1 MDRIEQLY
9 PHYLSSTGV
18 STDTRTLKP
27 GMVFFAL
34 RGPNFNANKLAN
46 QALEQGALLAVI
58 DDKQYATDRTFLV
71 SDVLTTLQQLATHH
85 RKQLTLPVLG
95 INGTNG
101 KTTTKELVNAV
112 LETRYKTFATRGNL
126 NNHIGVPLTLLST
139 PEDTEMLVVELGAN
153 AVGEIAALCSIAQPT
168 HGLTTNIG
176 KAHLEGFGGLEG
188 AIRGESEQYDYLI
201 KNNKPAFLHSQDP
214 ILANMAKRFPEKPIT
229 YPAPGDFLHAE
240 LLSSQPFIVYRT
252 EEEHE
257 ITTQLP
263 GRYNFVNIAA
273 ALCVGK
279 YFGVNMNEAHR
290 AVAAYAPRNNRS
302 EIVEKEGVTII
313 MDAYNANPD
322 SMKVAVEN
330 LQEMQNTHRVAIL
343 GDMYEL
349 GSSTEEE
356 HRGTGRLLR
365 QAGIET
371 VYLCGEYMQHAAR
384 ELPEARY
391 FASKQELADF
401 LDTQQFSNTTLLLKG
416 SRGMALETLLDH
428 INADK

>member
-9 PHYLSSTGV
+9 QHYLASTGV

-34 RGPNFNANKLAN
+34 RGPNFNANKLAS
-46 QALEQGALLAVI
+46 QALSQGASLAVI
-58 DDKQYATDRTFLV
+58 DDEQYATHQTFLV
-71 SDVLTTLQQLATHH
+71 NDVLTTLQQLATHH
-85 RKQLTLPVLG
+85 RKQLSIPVLG

-101 KTTTKELVNAV
+101 KTTTKELINAV
-112 LETRYKTFATRGNL
+112 LSTRFRTFATRGNL

-153 AVGEIAALCSIAQPT
+153 AIGEIAALCAIAQPT

-201 KNNKPAFLHSQDP
+201 KNGKPAFLHSQDP
-214 ILANMAKRFPEKPIT
+214 ILANMAKRFPQKPVT
-229 YPAPGDFLHAE
+229 YPASGDFLHVE
-240 LLSSQPFIVYRT
+240 LLSSQPFIVYRS
-252 EEEHE
+252 EEGHD

-279 YFGVNMNEAHR
+279 YFGVNMNAAHR
-290 AVAAYAPRNNRS
+290 AVAAYTPRNKRS
-302 EIVEKEGVTII
+302 EIIEKEGVTII

-330 LQEMQNTHRVAIL
+330 LQEMQHTHRVAIL

-356 HRGTGRLLR
+356 HRETGRMLR
-365 QAGIET
+365 NSGIET
-371 VYLCGEYMQHAAR
+371 VYLCGEFMHFAA
-384 ELPEARY
+384 EEFPGANY
-391 FASKQELADF
+391 FSSKEDLAKH
-401 LDTQQFSNTTLLLKG
+401 LSTQQFSSTTLLLKG
-416 SRGMALETLLDH
+416 SRGMALETLLHH
-428 INADK
+428 INADQ